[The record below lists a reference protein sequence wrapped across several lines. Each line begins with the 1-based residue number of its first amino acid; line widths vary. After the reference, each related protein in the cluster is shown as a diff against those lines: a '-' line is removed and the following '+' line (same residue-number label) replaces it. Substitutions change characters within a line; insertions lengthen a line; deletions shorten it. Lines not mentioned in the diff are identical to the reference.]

1 MRAFVAMRH
10 YIGDNIY
17 RISNIETKLLE
28 HNKDIK
34 LLQETFNKLEEKEK
48 INTIFCEGQI
58 YDANSLLL
66 DILNKS
72 KEEVIIID
80 NYAGKELLDILKRCK

>member
-1 MRAFVAMRH
+1 MRH